1 MRTRRGMREFTLVG
15 ENFPAS
21 ISRGG
26 GWMDGWISNF
36 IPTRFL
42 IPPEDAKNN
51 PTADSP
57 LASDFIGIVLG
68 LCDRRI

>member
-1 MRTRRGMREFTLVG
+1 
-15 ENFPAS
+15 
-21 ISRGG
+21 
-26 GWMDGWISNF
+26 MDGWISNF

-68 LCDRRI
+68 LRDRRI